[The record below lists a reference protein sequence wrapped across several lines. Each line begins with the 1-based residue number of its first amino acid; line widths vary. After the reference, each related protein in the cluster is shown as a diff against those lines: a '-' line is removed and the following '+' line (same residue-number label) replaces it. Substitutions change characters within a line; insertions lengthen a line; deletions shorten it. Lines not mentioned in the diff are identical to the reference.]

1 MFYDS
6 NMPLPRLLTFL
17 IAAGLCAQAAAQPAN
32 GLADY
37 TLEELSQVV
46 VSSVARQEAS
56 LASAAVSIQ
65 RISRAEI
72 RRYGATTLPE
82 ALRLASHLHVAR
94 VNSGNYSITAR
105 GFSAEFEN
113 KMLVMIDGRSVYSPL
128 FSGVFWDV
136 QDLLLEDIERIE
148 VISGPGS
155 TIWGTNAVNGVIN
168 VITRKA
174 HDSTGSYGRL
184 GAGNDERVA
193 AARFGARLPNGGAY
207 RLYAKYA
214 GHDDLENEAG
224 AAVRGRWRHRQAG
237 FRTDFGA
244 GAFTA
249 TVSGDVY
256 ARRQGAGLSA
266 DMEMSGANLNGRIE
280 RKLDDGSLR
289 LQAYLDQASRT
300 QLGARDR
307 IRIADF
313 EVQHDFRAGERHAL
327 SWGGGYRV
335 ARDRVDNG
343 PTLQFTPDR
352 RTLHWA
358 NVFLQDQ
365 IVLRPDLHLTLGTRF
380 EQTSYTGVEWLPTA
394 RLAWQVPA
402 GGLWWL
408 GAARTVRAPS
418 RFDRELSIRALR
430 SDGSYRQ
437 VLVPNPAFE
446 SELARV
452 AELGYRGNAGPHL
465 QYSAVAY
472 RTDYDDLRSY
482 TVQPGGV
489 GMFTNQAMGRVRG
502 IELQARWQVT
512 PHWQLSAGAVA
523 QDVDLWS
530 KPGMG
535 GTPSGGNDPSH
546 YWRLHSA
553 HNFGHGIELDVEWR
567 HVSRLPQP
575 AVPSY
580 HELDARLA
588 WHVTP
593 GLEASITGRNLLHSA
608 HPEFG
613 PAATRQLVG
622 RSVLFNLSWRY

>member
-1 MFYDS
+1 
-6 NMPLPRLLTFL
+6 MPTPRYQLLL
-17 IAAGLCAQAAAQPAN
+17 ITAALCAPAAAAPAD

-37 TLEELSQVV
+37 TLEELSQIV

-72 RRYGATTLPE
+72 RRSGAATLPE

-94 VNSGNYSITAR
+94 INSGNYSITAR

-136 QDLLLEDIERIE
+136 QDVLLEDVERIE

-174 HDSTGSYGRL
+174 QDSAGTFAGL
-184 GAGNDERVA
+184 AAGNDQRTAE
-193 AARFGARLPNGGAY
+193 ARYGAVLPNGNAY
-207 RLYAKYA
+207 RIYARYA
-214 GHDDLENEAG
+214 THDDLKNESG
-224 AAVRGRWRHRQAG
+224 EAVRGRWHHRQAG

-244 GAFTA
+244 GPFAA
-249 TVSGDVY
+249 TVAGDVY
-256 ARRQGAGLSA
+256 SRNQGAGRFP
-266 DMEMSGANLNGRIE
+266 DMKMSGGNLIGRLE
-280 RKLDDGSLR
+280 RKLADGSALR
-289 LQAYLDQASRT
+289 LQAYVDHATRAQM
-300 QLGARDR
+300 GARDR
-307 IRIADF
+307 IDIADF
-313 EVQHDFRAGERHAL
+313 ELQHDFRAGERHAL

-335 ARDRVDNG
+335 AHDRVENG
-343 PTLQFTPDR
+343 PLLRFIPDE
-352 RTLHWA
+352 RTLHWS
-358 NVFLQDQ
+358 NVFVQDQ
-365 IVLRPDLHLTLGTRF
+365 IALTGDLQLTLGTRF
-380 EQTSYTGVEWLPTA
+380 EQTSYTDVEWLPTA
-394 RLAWQVPA
+394 RLAWQTPA

-418 RFDRELSIRALR
+418 RFDRELSILSRR
-430 SDGSYRQ
+430 SDGTVRE
-437 VLVPNPAFE
+437 VLAPNQAFR

-452 AELGYRGNAGPHL
+452 AELGHRGSAGPF
-465 QYSAVAY
+465 QYSVVAY

-482 TVQPGGV
+482 AVPSGGT
-489 GMFTNQAMGRVRG
+489 GIFTNEAMGRARG
-502 IELQARWQVT
+502 IELHARWT
-512 PHWQLSAGAVA
+512 PSQYWQLTAGAVV
-523 QDVDLWS
+523 QDIEVWS
-530 KPGMG
+530 KPGSG
-535 GTPSGGNDPSH
+535 GSPSTGNDPSN

-553 HNFGHGIELDVEWR
+553 HNLGRGIELDLELR

-575 AVPSY
+575 AAPSY

-588 WHVTP
+588 WHLAP
-593 GLEASITGRNLLHSA
+593 GLEASVTGRNLLHSA

-622 RSVLFNLSWRY
+622 RSVQFQLSWRY

>member
-1 MFYDS
+1 MLNY
-6 NMPLPRLLTFL
+6 RYLLL
-17 IAAGLCAQAAAQPAN
+17 IAAAGLSAPAAAQPAD

-72 RRYGATTLPE
+72 RRSGASTLPE

-94 VNSGNYSITAR
+94 VNSGNYSISAR
-105 GFSAEFEN
+105 GFAAEFEN

-136 QDLLLEDIERIE
+136 QDVLLEDVERIE

-174 HDSTGSYGRL
+174 QDSTGTYARIS
-184 GAGNDERVA
+184 AGNDDRAA
-193 AARFGARLPNGGAY
+193 AARYGAMLPNGVAY
-207 RLYAKYA
+207 RIYARYA
-214 GHDDLENEAG
+214 AHDDLENEAG
-224 AAVRGRWRHRQAG
+224 QPVRGRWYHRQAG

-244 GAFTA
+244 GPFSA
-249 TVSGDVY
+249 TVSGDAY
-256 ARRQGAGLSA
+256 GRHQGAGLSP
-266 DMEMSGANLNGRIE
+266 DTEMSGANLIGRLE
-280 RKLDDGSLR
+280 RKLADGASLR
-289 LQAYLDQASRT
+289 LQAYFDHASRIQMGT
-300 QLGARDR
+300 RDR
-307 IRIADF
+307 INIADF
-313 EVQHDFRAGERHAL
+313 EVQHDFRAGDRHL
-327 SWGGGYRV
+327 VSWGGGYRT
-335 ARDRVDNG
+335 ARDHAENG
-343 PTLQFTPDR
+343 PLLYFTPDE

-358 NVFLQDQ
+358 NVFVQDQ
-365 IVLRPDLHLTLGTRF
+365 IVLTSDLQLTLGTRF
-380 EQTSYTGVEWLPTA
+380 EQTSYTNVEWLPTA
-394 RLAWQVPA
+394 RLAWQMQS

-408 GAARTVRAPS
+408 GAARTLRAPS
-418 RFDRELSIRALR
+418 RFDRELGIVSRG
-430 SDGSYRQ
+430 SDGITRQ
-437 VLVPNPAFE
+437 VLAPNSGFQ

-452 AELGYRGNAGPHL
+452 AELGYRGSAGPF

-472 RTDYDDLRSY
+472 RTEYDDLRSY
-482 TVQPGGV
+482 TPQPGGV
-489 GMFTNQAMGRVRG
+489 PIFTNQAMGRARG
-502 IELQARWQVT
+502 VELHARLNLT
-512 PHWQLSAGAVA
+512 PQWHLTAGAVV
-523 QDVDLWS
+523 QDIDIWS
-530 KPGMG
+530 KPGMSG
-535 GTPSGGNDPSH
+535 SPSTGNDPSH
-546 YWRLHSA
+546 YWRVHSA
-553 HNFGHGIELDVEWR
+553 HNLGNGIELDFELR

-588 WHVTP
+588 WHVAP
-593 GLEASITGRNLLHSA
+593 GMEASITGRNLLHSA

-622 RSVLFNLSWRY
+622 RSVQFNLSWRY